1 MIRRWIF
8 NEKCN
13 TVKSIRFTKYGNNF
27 YRTCKGRGRNKR
39 EAILENDFEN
49 TIEEFHDV
57 IQAMLSAYHL
67 AGYDVKE
74 LIKGQEGHFEKLK
87 NRGWK
92 FKNE

>member
-1 MIRRWIF
+1 MKNAIQLKVLDLPSAETIF
-8 NEKCN
+8 TELAK
-13 TVKSIRFTKYGNNF
+13 VEEETKEF
-27 YRTCKGRGRNKR
+27 R

-67 AGYDVKE
+67 AGYDIQE

-87 NRGWK
+87 NRGWQ

>member
-1 MIRRWIF
+1 MKNAIQLKVLDLPSAETIF
-8 NEKCN
+8 TELAK
-13 TVKSIRFTKYGNNF
+13 VDEETKEF
-27 YRTCKGRGRNKR
+27 R

-57 IQAMLSAYHL
+57 IQAMLSAYNL

>member
-1 MIRRWIF
+1 MKNAIQLKVLDLPSAETIF
-8 NEKCN
+8 TELAK
-13 TVKSIRFTKYGNNF
+13 VEEETKEF
-27 YRTCKGRGRNKR
+27 R

-87 NRGWK
+87 NRGWQ

>member
-1 MIRRWIF
+1 MKNAIQLKVLDLPSAETIF
-8 NEKCN
+8 TELAK
-13 TVKSIRFTKYGNNF
+13 VEEETKEF
-27 YRTCKGRGRNKR
+27 R

-57 IQAMLSAYHL
+57 IQAMLSAYNL

>member
-1 MIRRWIF
+1 MKNAIQLKVLDLQSEETIF
-8 NEKCN
+8 TELAK
-13 TVKSIRFTKYGNNF
+13 VEEETKEF
-27 YRTCKGRGRNKR
+27 R

>member
-1 MIRRWIF
+1 MKNAIQLKVLDLPSAETIF
-8 NEKCN
+8 TELAK
-13 TVKSIRFTKYGNNF
+13 VEEETKEF
-27 YRTCKGRGRNKR
+27 R
-39 EAILENDFEN
+39 EAILENDFKN

-87 NRGWK
+87 NRGWQ

>member
-1 MIRRWIF
+1 MKNAIQLKVLDLASAETIF
-8 NEKCN
+8 TELAK
-13 TVKSIRFTKYGNNF
+13 VEEETKEF
-27 YRTCKGRGRNKR
+27 R

-74 LIKGQEGHFEKLK
+74 LIKGQEGHLEKLK

>member
-1 MIRRWIF
+1 MKNAIQLKVLDLPSTETIF
-8 NEKCN
+8 TELAK
-13 TVKSIRFTKYGNNF
+13 VEEETKEF
-27 YRTCKGRGRNKR
+27 R

>member
-1 MIRRWIF
+1 MKNAIQLKVLDLPSAETIF
-8 NEKCN
+8 TELAK
-13 TVKSIRFTKYGNNF
+13 VEEETKEF
-27 YRTCKGRGRNKR
+27 R

>member
-1 MIRRWIF
+1 MVNKIELKVLDLPSAETIF
-8 NEKCN
+8 TELAK
-13 TVKSIRFTKYGNNF
+13 VEEETKEF
-27 YRTCKGRGRNKR
+27 R

-87 NRGWK
+87 NRGWQ

>member
-1 MIRRWIF
+1 MKNAIQLKVLDLTSTETIF
-8 NEKCN
+8 TELAK
-13 TVKSIRFTKYGNNF
+13 VEEETKEF
-27 YRTCKGRGRNKR
+27 R

>member
-1 MIRRWIF
+1 MKNSIQLKVLDLPSAETIF
-8 NEKCN
+8 TELAK
-13 TVKSIRFTKYGNNF
+13 VEEETKEF
-27 YRTCKGRGRNKR
+27 R

>member
-1 MIRRWIF
+1 MKNAIRLKVLDLPSAETIF
-8 NEKCN
+8 TELAK
-13 TVKSIRFTKYGNNF
+13 VEEETKEF
-27 YRTCKGRGRNKR
+27 R

-87 NRGWK
+87 NRGWQ

>member
-1 MIRRWIF
+1 MKNAIQLKVLDLPSTETIF
-8 NEKCN
+8 TELAKEEEE
-13 TVKSIRFTKYGNNF
+13 TKEF
-27 YRTCKGRGRNKR
+27 R

-49 TIEEFHDV
+49 AIEEFHDV

-87 NRGWK
+87 NRGWQ

>member
-1 MIRRWIF
+1 MKNAIQLKVLDLTSTETIF
-8 NEKCN
+8 TELAK
-13 TVKSIRFTKYGNNF
+13 VEEETKEF
-27 YRTCKGRGRNKR
+27 R

-87 NRGWK
+87 NRGWQ